1 MTSTLLGFLSIIVF
15 SIIYY
20 YEFTI
25 LNHKI
30 TNDDFASFAA
40 GVGSVYV
47 FIHMLPQLSHGQHL
61 LEEAFPTILFTGSQ
75 YTIYL
80 IALAG
85 FLFFYMFDT
94 FLAHTK
100 RLPTDEYTTNSEQAF
115 YWTNVIFISL
125 YNMLI
130 GYFVGSYNFDNVS
143 YRIIYLVAYF
153 IHFLAIRHGIYHI
166 YPQKYEQQ
174 GKYPMIVG
182 LFIGYFIGFFF
193 PISGLLL
200 AIVEALL
207 TGAMILTVFK
217 HELPNEQDSKM
228 KSFTIGILSSILLFM
243 LL

>member
-1 MTSTLLGFLSIIVF
+1 MIATLLGFLSIVVF
-15 SIIYY
+15 SMVYY
-20 YEFTI
+20 YDFQFLHRFKEA
-25 LNHKI
+25 
-30 TNDDFASFAA
+30 DFASFSA

-61 LEEAFPTILFTGSQ
+61 LEEAFPSIHFIGSQ

-94 FLAHTK
+94 FLTHTR
-100 RLPTDEYTTNSEQAF
+100 RLPTDEYSTSSELAF
-115 YWTNVIFISL
+115 YWTNVIFITL

-130 GYFVGSYNFDNVS
+130 GYFVGSYNTDNIS
-143 YRIIYLVAYF
+143 YRIIYLIAYV
-153 IHFLAIRHGIYHI
+153 IHFLTIKHGIYHVFPRKYDEKGR
-166 YPQKYEQQ
+166 YPI
-174 GKYPMIVG
+174 MVG
-182 LFIGYFIGFFF
+182 LFIGYFIGHFF
-193 PISGLLL
+193 PVSALIL
-200 AIVEALL
+200 AINEALL

-228 KSFTIGILSSILLFM
+228 KAFTVGILASILLFM

>member
-1 MTSTLLGFLSIIVF
+1 MISILLGFLSIIIF
-15 SIIYY
+15 AIIFYY
-20 YEFTI
+20 DFKI
-25 LNHKI
+25 LSRINEA
-30 TNDDFASFAA
+30 NFVSFAA

-47 FIHMLPQLSHGQHL
+47 FIHMLPQLSHGQHII
-61 LEEAFPTILFTGSQ
+61 EESFPTIHFTGSQ
-75 YTIYL
+75 YTIFL

-94 FLAHTK
+94 FLTHTR
-100 RLPTDEYTTNSEQAF
+100 RLPTDEYSTSGELAF
-115 YWTNVIFISL
+115 YWTNVIFISV

-130 GYFVGSYNFDNVS
+130 GYFVGSYDFDNVS

-153 IHFLAIRHGIYHI
+153 IHFLTIRHGIYHVF
-166 YPQKYEQQ
+166 PKKYERQ

-193 PISGLLL
+193 PVSGLILS
-200 AIVEALL
+200 ITEALL
-207 TGAMILTVFK
+207 TGAMILSVFK

-228 KSFTIGILSSILLFM
+228 KAFTIGILSSVLLFM